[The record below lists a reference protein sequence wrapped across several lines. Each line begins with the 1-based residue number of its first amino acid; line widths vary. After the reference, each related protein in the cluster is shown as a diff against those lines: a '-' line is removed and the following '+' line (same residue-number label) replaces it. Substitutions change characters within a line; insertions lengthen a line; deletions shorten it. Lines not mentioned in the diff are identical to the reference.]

1 MKVQG
6 RCRCGKITYEAEV
19 DPEKVI
25 LCNCTDSTAVLQ
37 PDCQLS
43 VPGRVFKLLSG
54 KPAAYIEI
62 AESGAERHHSFCSN
76 CGALM
81 YSCTAAEP
89 GSYWLQAAFLRQRS
103 QLVPKKIIRCG
114 RPCGVKLTLGS
125 IRFDSPL
132 AGQRSPLSEQ
142 EQGAGSASL

>member
-1 MKVQG
+1 MEMKVQG
-6 RCRCGKITYEAEV
+6 GCRCGKITYEAEV

-62 AESGAERHHSFCSN
+62 AESGAEWHHSFCSN
-76 CGALM
+76 CRALM
-81 YSCTAAEP
+81 YSCTAAEL
-89 GSYWLQAAFLRQRS
+89 GKLLAAGCFSQAA
-103 QLVPKKIIRCG
+103 VE
-114 RPCGVKLTLGS
+114 V
-125 IRFDSPL
+125 DSKEDNQMSS
-132 AGQRSPLSEQ
+132 AVWCKVDSE
-142 EQGAGSASL
+142 